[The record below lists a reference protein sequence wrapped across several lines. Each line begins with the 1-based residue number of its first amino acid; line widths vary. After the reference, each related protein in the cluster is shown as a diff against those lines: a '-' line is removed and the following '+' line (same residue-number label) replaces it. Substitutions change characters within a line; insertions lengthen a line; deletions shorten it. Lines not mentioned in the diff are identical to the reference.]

1 MKAILKSDRKVIL
14 DLDPRYGTKISQGK
28 DGSVKFETPAYVDKA
43 TGIYYSHKEIEWV
56 EYYGG

>member
-1 MKAILKSDRKVIL
+1 MKAILKADRKVIV
-14 DLDPRYGTKISQGK
+14 DLDPRCGTKVSHGK

-43 TGIYYSHKEIEWV
+43 TGIYYSHREIEWV